1 MARKYVNYEIE
12 DRIAIVTVDR
22 PPVNALSLE
31 VVDELS
37 EVFDELGANKDA
49 GAVVIAGGGKKAFV
63 AGADITMFEEFMG
76 NRAKALESVRKMQ
89 DCFTRIENFDMV
101 VIAAING
108 LALGGGCEL
117 AVACDIRVAAENAMI
132 GTPEVKLG
140 IIPGAGGTQR
150 LTRLLGKGWAKMIVL
165 GGDPVSASEALSIG
179 LVEKVVPTGEA
190 LIESKKLA
198 KVFLKRGPLALK
210 NGKRAINEGSN
221 MTLEEGLIREAE
233 LITELF
239 LTEDVKEGA
248 EAFFEKRSPVFRGR

>member
-1 MARKYVNYEIE
+1 
-12 DRIAIVTVDR
+12 
-22 PPVNALSLE
+22 
-31 VVDELS
+31 
-37 EVFDELGANKDA
+37 
-49 GAVVIAGGGKKAFV
+49 
-63 AGADITMFEEFMG
+63 MFEEFRG
-76 NRAKALESVRKMQ
+76 NRTKAFESVRKMQ

-117 AVACDIRVAAENAMI
+117 AVACDIRVAAQNAII

-150 LTRLLGKGWAKMIVL
+150 LARLLGKGWAKMIVL
-165 GGDPVSASEALSIG
+165 GGEPVSASEALSIG
-179 LVEKVVPTGEA
+179 LVEKIVPAGEA

-221 MTLEEGLIREAE
+221 MPLKEGLIREAE
-233 LITELF
+233 LITDLF
-239 LTEDVKEGA
+239 LTEDIKEGA
-248 EAFFEKRSPVFRGR
+248 KAFFEKRSPVFKGK